1 MYIFHVTTGWT
12 YYIGLMIRYIL
23 AETGYFLEIDLV
35 VSRLPKDFK
44 EDLSRMQELY
54 CDAWR

>member
-1 MYIFHVTTGWT
+1 
-12 YYIGLMIRYIL
+12 MIRYIL